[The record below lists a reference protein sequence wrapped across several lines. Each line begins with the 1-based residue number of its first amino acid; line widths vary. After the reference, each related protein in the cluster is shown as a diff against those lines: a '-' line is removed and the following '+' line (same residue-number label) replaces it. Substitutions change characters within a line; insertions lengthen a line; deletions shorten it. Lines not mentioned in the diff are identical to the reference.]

1 MDGVIGLIVFALIS
15 FAYNKLVERA
25 NKKNTPKNDLDEWL
39 APQEGAGGVKKP
51 MKAKKTAPKIIQKQS
66 LEEKFAE
73 KYDKEKQQTDL
84 SQSHQNTELN
94 QSFDKSYQPQSIKQ
108 KDLTDKKIKS
118 RNNLKIKNRKTL
130 RQAFILNTILSKP
143 KSYEP

>member
-25 NKKNTPKNDLDEWL
+25 NKRNTPKNDLDEWL
-39 APQEGAGGVKKP
+39 TPQEGESEAQKP
-51 MKAKKTAPKIIQKQS
+51 IKAKKTESKTIQKQS

-94 QSFDKSYQPQSIKQ
+94 QSFDNRYESQDTDNKG
-108 KDLTDKKIKS
+108 LTNKKIKS
-118 RNNLKIKNRKTL
+118 RSNLKIKNRKTL